1 MKELLCLKG
10 LEGRL
15 LLSDRRGGRV
25 HRRRG
30 RAHLS
35 AGNPGAHF
43 DFIRRGALAAVDS
56 ERKCSYS
63 VKLKREGHLCELLIT
78 LICMHVLFRT
88 TPISLA
94 RSIQKPPGA

>member
-1 MKELLCLKG
+1 MKDLLCLKG

-56 ERKCSYS
+56 ERKCSL
-63 VKLKREGHLCELLIT
+63 VMACNCEGDGREATCADL
-78 LICMHVLFRT
+78 
-88 TPISLA
+88 
-94 RSIQKPPGA
+94 